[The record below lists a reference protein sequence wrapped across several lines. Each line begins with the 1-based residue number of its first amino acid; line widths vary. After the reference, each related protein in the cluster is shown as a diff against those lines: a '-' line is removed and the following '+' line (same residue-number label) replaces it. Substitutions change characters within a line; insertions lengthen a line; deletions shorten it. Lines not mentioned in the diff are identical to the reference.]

1 MNRRHAMVALALT
14 FLFLLITRTSTIAQ
28 SDSGNLEEQIK
39 QLERDRQ
46 NSFVHNDIAALDRDT
61 AEDYTT
67 IGSSG
72 KLSDKP
78 QMMKNL
84 KAGRTQILSMDL
96 SDMKAR
102 VYGDTA
108 VLTGRAREVSV
119 TEGQQ
124 KDEQVLFMR
133 IFVKANGRWQAVAYQ
148 QTPVAGK

>member
-1 MNRRHAMVALALT
+1 MNRRHAIVALALT
-14 FLFLLITRTSTIAQ
+14 FLFLLVTRISTTAQ
-28 SDSGNLEEQIK
+28 SDSANLEEQIK

-46 NSFVHNDIAALDRDT
+46 NSFVHNDISALDRDT
-61 AEDYTT
+61 ADDYTT

-84 KAGRTQILSMDL
+84 RAAHTKILSMDL
-96 SDMKAR
+96 DDMKAR

-119 TEGQQ
+119 TDGQQ
-124 KDEQVLFMR
+124 KDEHVLFMR
-133 IFVKANGRWQAVAYQ
+133 IFVKTNGHWQAVAYE
-148 QTPVAGK
+148 QTPILGK

>member
-1 MNRRHAMVALALT
+1 MKNRNPLAALAFALV
-14 FLFLLITRTSTIAQ
+14 LFAAGRAAIKAQ
-28 SDSGNLEEQIK
+28 SNSADLQEQIK

-46 NSFVHNDIAALDRDT
+46 AAFVRNDVDTLDRDT
-61 AEDYTT
+61 ADDYTT

-84 KAGRTQILSMDL
+84 RAAHTKILSMDL
-96 SDMKAR
+96 DDMKAR

-119 TEGQQ
+119 TDGQQ
-124 KDEQVLFMR
+124 KDEHVLFMR
-133 IFVKANGRWQAVAYQ
+133 IFVKTNGHWQAVAYE
-148 QTPVAGK
+148 QTPILGK